1 MSQVE
6 LKTHY
11 SAAEL
16 AEMKLPGMPGTER
29 GIHIM
34 AGREG
39 WESRRKIKGKGCE
52 YALTSLPDAAAR
64 AIKDRLVTSMISAPA
79 VSVPTLPMKAAQL
92 ELALTSRQQ
101 TVEGARKGV
110 LVAIDRLMAGCG
122 VTREAA
128 IHTLLT
134 QAKAG
139 TLDPHLERMLRAA
152 HDGRGR
158 KGDSPY
164 PSVRSIKGWRA
175 LEKQGQLAPKTAVST
190 VLEIPAWAKS
200 FLTYWQ
206 LPSKPSVSHA
216 YEQFAR
222 DWTDSPEMLPSI
234 HQVRRFIGKLGAV
247 SREVGRM
254 GPREMKNIKPFVRR
268 DISQLQPNDVW
279 TADGHTFDAEVQH
292 PMHGRPFRPE
302 ITAIIDVATR
312 RIIGWSVGLAE
323 SGLAVLDA
331 ITHAVT
337 REGVMAI
344 FYVDNGSGYKN
355 DMLRNESTGIM
366 GRLGAEM
373 KFARPY
379 NSQAKGAVERLHKS
393 VFVRAARE
401 LQSYVGTDMDRE
413 AKLSQFKL
421 TRKAIKDG
429 GSVNLISWP
438 QFIEFINQRIADY
451 NARPHSSLNGT
462 SPDMKLA
469 EFVAMGWEPTC
480 LQPGEEAYLFRPQVE
495 RTISRCEISV
505 FGNRYF
511 SRELEE
517 FHGERL
523 RIGYDVN
530 DASQIW
536 VYADDGRLICTAE
549 WNANVRSYFP
559 VSVIEQAR
567 DRRAAGRVNRLQVH
581 MEEVQA
587 ERRGQLAIEASQEI
601 VIPGLISGTR
611 EQLAEAAAL
620 ARAKRQP
627 QVAETPSL
635 RVIDVEPAPVPS
647 NVLSLPDTPDAR
659 YRYFC
664 TLRDRHQHGEPLGER
679 ELDWLLNKYVRTNEY
694 RTLSQR

>member
-1 MSQVE
+1 
-6 LKTHY
+6 
-11 SAAEL
+11 
-16 AEMKLPGMPGTER
+16 
-29 GIHIM
+29 
-34 AGREG
+34 
-39 WESRRKIKGKGCE
+39 
-52 YALTSLPDAAAR
+52 
-64 AIKDRLVTSMISAPA
+64 
-79 VSVPTLPMKAAQL
+79 
-92 ELALTSRQQ
+92 
-101 TVEGARKGV
+101 
-110 LVAIDRLMAGCG
+110 
-122 VTREAA
+122 
-128 IHTLLT
+128 
-134 QAKAG
+134 
-139 TLDPHLERMLRAA
+139 
-152 HDGRGR
+152 
-158 KGDSPY
+158 
-164 PSVRSIKGWRA
+164 
-175 LEKQGQLAPKTAVST
+175 
-190 VLEIPAWAKS
+190 
-200 FLTYWQ
+200 
-206 LPSKPSVSHA
+206 
-216 YEQFAR
+216 
-222 DWTDSPEMLPSI
+222 
-234 HQVRRFIGKLGAV
+234 
-247 SREVGRM
+247 
-254 GPREMKNIKPFVRR
+254 
-268 DISQLQPNDVW
+268 
-279 TADGHTFDAEVQH
+279 
-292 PMHGRPFRPE
+292 
-302 ITAIIDVATR
+302 
-312 RIIGWSVGLAE
+312 
-323 SGLAVLDA
+323 
-331 ITHAVT
+331 
-337 REGVMAI
+337 MAI

-451 NARPHSSLNGT
+451 NARPHSSLNGI

-536 VYADDGRLICTAE
+536 VYADDGRLICTAQ

-587 ERRGQLAIEASQEI
+587 ERRGQLAIEAPQEI

-635 RVIDVEPAPVPS
+635 RVIDVEPTPAPS

-664 TLRDRHQHGEPLGER
+664 TLRDRHQRGEALGER